1 MGPMKNDPAI
11 GKKTK
16 NPILL
21 EKFWPQLIPRIFRI
35 DPNRKMQIH
44 SNGILKYV
52 NWIPF
57 KNFPNDFQ

>member
-16 NPILL
+16 KSHSIGKILASTDTQN
-21 EKFWPQLIPRIFRI
+21 FPI
-35 DPNRKMQIH
+35 DPNRKMQID